1 MNNNIENKSLSKS
14 SNINKEE
21 VQSQQ
26 KDLNAL
32 NLKRSFCIY
41 NLKDMMMPIVEK
53 RYEKLSSD
61 IIGLQ
66 KIVTERNYSNA
77 KIKSLFAKSATEEVF
92 IIRDICKDI
101 NRLTN
106 KFHDKL
112 MKISSTERKLRFSR
126 DPNNK
131 LPYDWDSRDFY
142 VKNHVKSFIDF
153 IQIVHSFLDL
163 YYEIESKDFSDYDS
177 QLQYLTDVSEQYV
190 VLGETINYFFNK
202 LLYELKPYIP
212 DDMLGLIYDYFYMNA
227 STTEPIKEK
236 SSSMHNYK
244 FDEQTINAIREFY
257 RRNENIKCTES
268 NFAAMFENAD
278 FSPLMNDNGTT
289 PTIVCLAIYC
299 FHTYIYKGA
308 DRKEWFK
315 YSCSSIN
322 KNGNTVR
329 TKAHTNKEELEFW
342 RKKK

>member
-1 MNNNIENKSLSKS
+1 MNNNVENKSLSKS
-14 SNINKEE
+14 SDINKEE

-32 NLKRSFCIY
+32 ELKRTFCIY
-41 NLKDMMMPIVEK
+41 NLKDMMTPIVEK
-53 RYEKLSSD
+53 KYEKLSSD

-77 KIKSLFAKSATEEVF
+77 KVKSLFAKSATEDVF

-112 MKISSTERKLRFSR
+112 IKISSIERRLRFSR
-126 DPNNK
+126 DENNK
-131 LPYDWDSRDFY
+131 LPYGWDSRDLY
-142 VKNHVKSFIDF
+142 VKNHIKSFIGL
-153 IQIVHSFLDL
+153 IQIIHSFLDL
-163 YYEIESKDFSDYDS
+163 YYEVESKDYSDYGS
-177 QLQYLTDVSEQYV
+177 HLQYLTDVSEKYV

-202 LLYELKPYIP
+202 LYELKPYIP
-212 DDMLGLIYDYFYMNA
+212 KDMLDLIYDYFLYVDTSM
-227 STTEPIKEK
+227 TEPIKEK
-236 SSSMHNYK
+236 PSNTHNYK
-244 FDEQTINAIREFY
+244 FDNQTINAIREFY

-289 PTIVCLAIYC
+289 PTIICLAIYC

-315 YSCSSIN
+315 YSCNSIN
-322 KNGNTVR
+322 KNENTVR

-342 RKKK
+342 RKMK